1 MGNNIVIQFSHK
13 IQKVT
18 LSPEN
23 KVLNKSVET
32 LGLTKI
38 QRHVFICADQT
49 LLKCCCKQASL
60 ETWEYLKKW
69 LKQLWGWMLL
79 YKIFLVAY
87 SEARLRE
94 LRVCCSGPIMVVY
107 PDGVWYRQA
116 TPEVIKRIFQEHL
129 IGNKVVQEYAFLV
142 HPLSETSVVA
152 EEKLNRSLT
161 SKGYSEAVSYKSAS

>member
-1 MGNNIVIQFSHK
+1 MGNKIVIQFSHK
-13 IQKVT
+13 IQKAT

-23 KVLNKSVET
+23 KALNKSVET

-49 LLKCCCKQASL
+49 LPKCCSKQASL
-60 ETWEYLKKW
+60 EAWEYLKKR
-69 LKQLWGWMLL
+69 LKELGLD
-79 YKIFLVAY
+79 VAKQDRPGCMFRTK
-87 SEARLRE
+87 ANC

-116 TPEVIKRIFQEHL
+116 TPEVIERIIQEHL
-129 IGNKVVQEYAFLV
+129 IGNNVVEEYAFLV

-152 EEKLNRSLT
+152 EQKLNRSLT
-161 SKGYSEAVSYKSAS
+161 SKGYSEAVSYKSAG